1 MATMTVSGL
10 SSGIDFD
17 SLIQKLIQVERV
29 PVDRLESQKSDCALK
44 RAAYSDLAAKVDAV
58 EAAADALRN
67 PVDFADKA
75 VLVGDETAFTA
86 NASSAATTGQYRI
99 TVLSLAL
106 EHKMVS
112 GNGLASS
119 ETAVASGAG
128 LFTFKVGEA
137 GTEYSVNVDAEM
149 TLEEFKDSL
158 NSLDAGVNAV
168 IVNEG
173 TGANPYRLVL
183 STKETGEESK
193 IIVTQDD
200 TNLGFPVND
209 TLLTSELHLQKP
221 QNATVEIDGLTV
233 ERTSNTFSD
242 LIEGVTLSLHKADPS
257 ASPTPVTLEV
267 SEDREAVG
275 ERVRGLI
282 ESYNAVVNFVNAR
295 SQYDFEKNSGDPL
308 YAEGTVQSLLLGM
321 SRIVTSGVAGLPS
334 ELKSLSQIGVK
345 TNRDGTLSL
354 DEAKL
359 QKALDE
365 NLGGVEDLFVQ
376 NGTTAGVGEQLYQL
390 AYRATR
396 SEDGSLSIRT
406 AGLQE
411 GIRNLG
417 RKIEDQEA
425 ALDRY
430 EVRLRAQFAAL
441 ESLLS
446 SYQSQEQYLTGI
458 ANAAK

>member
-17 SLIQKLIQVERV
+17 SLIQKLIQVERL
-29 PVDRLESQKSDCALK
+29 PVDRLESQKSDYEQK
-44 RAAYSDLAAKVDAV
+44 RAAYSDLTAKVDAL

-67 PVDFADKA
+67 PVDFGDKA

-128 LFTFKVGEA
+128 LFTFKVGED

-158 NSLDAGVNAV
+158 NGLDAGLNAV

-173 TGANPYRLVL
+173 TGANPYRLIL
-183 STKETGEESK
+183 STQVTGEESK
-193 IIVTQDD
+193 IIVTRDD
-200 TNLGFPVND
+200 TSLGFPVND
-209 TLLTSELHLQKP
+209 TELTSGLHLQRP
-221 QNATVEIDGLTV
+221 QNASLQVDGLTV

-242 LIEGVTLSLHKADPS
+242 LIPGVTLSLHKADPS
-257 ASPTPVTLEV
+257 ASVTLEV

-275 ERVRGLI
+275 ERVRELI
-282 ESYNAVVNFVNAR
+282 ESYNAVVNFVSAR
-295 SQYDFEKNSGDPL
+295 SQYDFEKHSGDPL
-308 YAEGTVQSLLLGM
+308 YAEGTVQSLLRGM

-334 ELKSLSQIGVK
+334 ELKALSQIGVK

-365 NLGGVEDLFVQ
+365 NLEGVEHLFVQ
-376 NGTTAGVGEQLYQL
+376 NGTTAGVGEQLYQF
-390 AYRATR
+390 AFGATR
-396 SEDGSLSIRT
+396 SGDGSLSIRT
-406 AGLQE
+406 GGLQE

-441 ESLLS
+441 ESLITS
-446 SYQSQEQYLTGI
+446 FQAQDQFFTTST
-458 ANAAK
+458 NASA

>member
-1 MATMTVSGL
+1 
-10 SSGIDFD
+10 
-17 SLIQKLIQVERV
+17 
-29 PVDRLESQKSDCALK
+29 
-44 RAAYSDLAAKVDAV
+44 
-58 EAAADALRN
+58 
-67 PVDFADKA
+67 
-75 VLVGDETAFTA
+75 
-86 NASSAATTGQYRI
+86 
-99 TVLSLAL
+99 
-106 EHKMVS
+106 
-112 GNGLASS
+112 
-119 ETAVASGAG
+119 
-128 LFTFKVGEA
+128 
-137 GTEYSVNVDAEM
+137 
-149 TLEEFKDSL
+149 
-158 NSLDAGVNAV
+158 
-168 IVNEG
+168 
-173 TGANPYRLVL
+173 
-183 STKETGEESK
+183 
-193 IIVTQDD
+193 
-200 TNLGFPVND
+200 
-209 TLLTSELHLQKP
+209 
-221 QNATVEIDGLTV
+221 
-233 ERTSNTFSD
+233 
-242 LIEGVTLSLHKADPS
+242 
-257 ASPTPVTLEV
+257 VTLEV